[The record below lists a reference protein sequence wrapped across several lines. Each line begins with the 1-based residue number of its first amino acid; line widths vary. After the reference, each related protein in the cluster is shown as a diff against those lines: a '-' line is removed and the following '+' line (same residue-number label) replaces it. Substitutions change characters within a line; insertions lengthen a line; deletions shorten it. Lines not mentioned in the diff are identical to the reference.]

1 MHLQKYQQS
10 NVVKT
15 CQMKRIPVI
24 RKQHIVVTRTITCG
38 QMAGYVCEAE
48 WTKPGGIKV
57 CSIEGFYVLVRIIMG
72 TTFSLEHRLGNE
84 LLG

>member
-15 CQMKRIPVI
+15 CQMEGIPVI
-24 RKQHIVVTRTITCG
+24 RKQDIVVTRTITCG

-57 CSIEGFYVLVRIIMG
+57 RSIEGFYVLVRIIII
-72 TTFSLEHRLGNE
+72 TTFSFEHRLVDDF
-84 LLG
+84 LG

>member
-15 CQMKRIPVI
+15 CQMKGIPVI
-24 RKQHIVVTRTITCG
+24 RQQDIVVTRTITCG

-57 CSIEGFYVLVRIIMG
+57 CSIEGFYVLVRIIII
-72 TTFSLEHRLGNE
+72 TTFSFERRLGDDF
-84 LLG
+84 LG

>member
-1 MHLQKYQQS
+1 MHLQKYPQS

-15 CQMKRIPVI
+15 CQMKGIPVI
-24 RKQHIVVTRTITCG
+24 RKQDIVVTRTITCG

-57 CSIEGFYVLVRIIMG
+57 CSIEGFYVLVRIIII
-72 TTFSLEHRLGNE
+72 TTFSFEHRLGDDF
-84 LLG
+84 LG

>member
-15 CQMKRIPVI
+15 CQMKGISVI
-24 RKQHIVVTRTITCG
+24 RKQDIVVTRTITCG

-57 CSIEGFYVLVRIIMG
+57 CSIEGFYELVRIIII
-72 TTFSLEHRLGNE
+72 TTFSFEHRLVDDF
-84 LLG
+84 LG

>member
-15 CQMKRIPVI
+15 CQMKGIPVI
-24 RKQHIVVTRTITCG
+24 RKQDIVVTRTITCG

-57 CSIEGFYVLVRIIMG
+57 CSIEGFILVRIIII
-72 TTFSLEHRLGNE
+72 TTFSFEHRLGDDF
-84 LLG
+84 LG

>member
-15 CQMKRIPVI
+15 CQKEGIPVI
-24 RKQHIVVTRTITCG
+24 RKQDIVVTRTITCG

-57 CSIEGFYVLVRIIMG
+57 CSIEGFYVLVRIIII
-72 TTFSLEHRLGNE
+72 TTFSFEHRLVDDF
-84 LLG
+84 LG

>member
-15 CQMKRIPVI
+15 CQMKGIPVI
-24 RKQHIVVTRTITCG
+24 RKQDIVVTRTITCG

-48 WTKPGGIKV
+48 WTKPGAIKV
-57 CSIEGFYVLVRIIMG
+57 CSKRVFILVSIIMG
-72 TTFSLEHRLGNE
+72 TTFSFERRLGDE
-84 LLG
+84 FLG

>member
-15 CQMKRIPVI
+15 CQMKGIPVI
-24 RKQHIVVTRTITCG
+24 RKQDIVVTRTITCG

-57 CSIEGFYVLVRIIMG
+57 CSIEGFYVLERIIIIM
-72 TTFSLEHRLGNE
+72 TFSFEHRLGDDF
-84 LLG
+84 LA

>member
-15 CQMKRIPVI
+15 CQMKGIPVI
-24 RKQHIVVTRTITCG
+24 RKQDIVVTRTITCG

-57 CSIEGFYVLVRIIMG
+57 CSIEGFYVLVRIIII
-72 TTFSLEHRLGNE
+72 TTFSFEHRLVDNFFG
-84 LLG
+84 

>member
-15 CQMKRIPVI
+15 CKMKGIPVI
-24 RKQHIVVTRTITCG
+24 RKQDIVVTRTITCG

-48 WTKPGGIKV
+48 WTKHGGIKV
-57 CSIEGFYVLVRIIMG
+57 CSIEGFYVLERIIIIM
-72 TTFSLEHRLGNE
+72 TFSFEHRLGDDF
-84 LLG
+84 LA

>member
-15 CQMKRIPVI
+15 CQMKGIPVI
-24 RKQHIVVTRTITCG
+24 RKQDIVVTRTITCG

-48 WTKPGGIKV
+48 WKKPGRIKV
-57 CSIEGFYVLVRIIMG
+57 CSIEGFCTRKDYYG
-72 TTFSLEHRLGNE
+72 YDFFF
-84 LLG
+84 